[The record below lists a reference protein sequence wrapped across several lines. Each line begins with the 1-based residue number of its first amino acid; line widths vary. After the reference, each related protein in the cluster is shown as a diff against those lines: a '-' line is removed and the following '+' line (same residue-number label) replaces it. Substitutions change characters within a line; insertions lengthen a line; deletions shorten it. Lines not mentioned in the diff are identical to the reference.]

1 VHNKV
6 VISCIKFVQKNYVSI
21 NKQICTTTSSSKMA
35 NMEKLE
41 QKLGEV
47 LGLEMAAQKAVEELS
62 AKGLLDEAG
71 VKNQI
76 EGMKQEA
83 NNHQKKIDQLI
94 ETLSKSEGLDSQSVQ
109 ESAKETQQ
117 KASQMMHTYLGEDP
131 DPSEALDFL
140 SLAEGGEV
148 IHYEA
153 LNTMAKG
160 IKDMQVTDT
169 VQSILEEEKKH
180 LMQCIQL
187 VRQNAASSSG

>member
-1 VHNKV
+1 MTNT
-6 VISCIKFVQKNYVSI
+6 Q
-21 NKQICTTTSSSKMA
+21 
-35 NMEKLE
+35 KLE

-62 AKGLLDEAG
+62 AKGLLEEAG
-71 VKNQI
+71 IEAQV

-83 NNHQKKIDQLI
+83 NNHQKKIEQLV
-94 ETLSKSEGLDSQSVQ
+94 ENLSKSEGLDSQSVQ

-117 KASQMMHTYLGEDP
+117 KASQMMHIYLGEDP
-131 DPSEALDFL
+131 DSSEALDFL

-153 LNTMAKG
+153 LNTMAQG
-160 IKDMQVTDT
+160 IKDIQVTDT
-169 VQSILEEEKKH
+169 VQSILEEEEKH

-187 VRQNAASSSG
+187 VRQNAASSS

>member
-1 VHNKV
+1 MTNT
-6 VISCIKFVQKNYVSI
+6 Q
-21 NKQICTTTSSSKMA
+21 
-35 NMEKLE
+35 KLE

-62 AKGLLDEAG
+62 AKGLLEEAG
-71 VKNQI
+71 IEAQV

-83 NNHQKKIDQLI
+83 NNHQKKIEQLV
-94 ETLSKSEGLDSQSVQ
+94 ENLSKSEGLDSQSVQ
-109 ESAKETQQ
+109 GSAKETQQ
-117 KASQMMHTYLGEDP
+117 KASQMMHIYLGEDP
-131 DPSEALDFL
+131 DSSEALDFL

-153 LNTMAKG
+153 LNTMAQG

-187 VRQNAASSSG
+187 VRQNAAGSS

>member
-1 VHNKV
+1 
-6 VISCIKFVQKNYVSI
+6 
-21 NKQICTTTSSSKMA
+21 MA
-35 NMEKLE
+35 NLEKLE

-47 LGLEMAAQKAVEELS
+47 LGLEMAAQKAVEELN
-62 AKGLLDEAG
+62 AKGLLNEAG
-71 VKNQI
+71 IKAQV
-76 EGMKQEA
+76 EGMEQEA
-83 NNHQKKIDQLI
+83 NNHQKKIDQLV

-117 KASQMMHTYLGEDP
+117 KVSQMMHIYLGEDP
-131 DPSEALDFL
+131 DSSEALDFL

-187 VRQNAASSSG
+187 VRQNAASSSA

>member
-1 VHNKV
+1 MTNT
-6 VISCIKFVQKNYVSI
+6 Q
-21 NKQICTTTSSSKMA
+21 
-35 NMEKLE
+35 KLE

-62 AKGLLDEAG
+62 AKGLLEEAG
-71 VKNQI
+71 IEAQV

-83 NNHQKKIDQLI
+83 NNHQKKIEQLV
-94 ETLSKSEGLDSQSVQ
+94 ENLSKSEGLDSQSVQ

-117 KASQMMHTYLGEDP
+117 KASQMMHIYLGEDP
-131 DPSEALDFL
+131 DSSEALDFL

-153 LNTMAKG
+153 LNTMAQG

-187 VRQNAASSSG
+187 VRQNAAGSS

>member
-1 VHNKV
+1 
-6 VISCIKFVQKNYVSI
+6 
-21 NKQICTTTSSSKMA
+21 MA

-71 VKNQI
+71 IKNQI

-83 NNHQKKIDQLI
+83 NNHQKKIDQLV
-94 ETLSKSEGLDSQSVQ
+94 ETLSKSEGLNSQSVQ

-117 KASQMMHTYLGEDP
+117 KASQMMHIYLGEDP
-131 DPSEALDFL
+131 DPSEAIDFL
-140 SLAEGGEV
+140 GLAEGGEV

-187 VRQNAASSSG
+187 VRQNAGSSSS

>member
-1 VHNKV
+1 MK
-6 VISCIKFVQKNYVSI
+6 
-21 NKQICTTTSSSKMA
+21 SSFKMA
-35 NMEKLE
+35 NMEKIE

-47 LGLEMAAQKAVEELS
+47 LGLEMAAQKTVEELS

-71 VKNQI
+71 VKTQI

-83 NNHQKKIDQLI
+83 NNHQKKIDQLV

-117 KASQMMHTYLGEDP
+117 KASQMMHIYLGEDP

-160 IKDMQVTDT
+160 IKDLQVTDT

-187 VRQNAASSSG
+187 VRQNAAGSST